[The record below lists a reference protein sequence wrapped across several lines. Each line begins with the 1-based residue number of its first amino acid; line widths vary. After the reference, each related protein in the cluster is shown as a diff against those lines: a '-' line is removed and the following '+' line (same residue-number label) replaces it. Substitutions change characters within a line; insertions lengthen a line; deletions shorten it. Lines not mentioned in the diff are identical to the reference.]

1 MSPELVRTQRVT
13 VTSKPDMM
21 IRTAA
26 TKAMMI
32 IMMIINPRHF
42 DIYHCSLIM
51 IINCW
56 TATMSASRETGP
68 AQSDKEMTSR
78 LLGYCSR

>member
-26 TKAMMI
+26 TKAMMNI
-32 IMMIINPRHF
+32 VMIINPRHF
-42 DIYHCSLIM
+42 DNHHG
-51 IINCW
+51 
-56 TATMSASRETGP
+56 TG
-68 AQSDKEMTSR
+68 
-78 LLGYCSR
+78 L